1 MTLVVIV
8 VVVMLLFSLCMAE
21 ALYILPVVTGFL
33 PFHPLITFVWV
44 WVSFQT
50 IYWFVN
56 CPTTTT
62 YL

>member
-8 VVVMLLFSLCMAE
+8 AVVMLLFSLCTTK
-21 ALYILPVVTGFL
+21 ALYILLVVTGFL

-50 IYWFVN
+50 IHWFVN
-56 CPTTTT
+56 CLTTTT